1 MIDTLQ
7 VTTTANG
14 DGSFCTKWQ
23 WSRDNSCGALHG
35 GRITSLLNVPDMLD
49 REILAE
55 LSAIH
60 YLLEERRL
68 GANNSIGHLKIMF
81 SCGAI
86 KKALAKGA
94 LKKGDVGKTDKACV
108 ASWADFL
115 ATKYFE
121 AQFEIAKWVE
131 PELENCEEYELTVNQ
146 KPTVPIFA
154 KILESD
160 LLITRHSLY
169 RLIGRIL
176 SPHSRDCEDDISDV
190 PDARWTVAW
199 KWLEKLFASD
209 SQLKRAEIVDA
220 AWNRIVAKYKC
231 EPIFLSDPSNKAVFV
246 IKMDRGLYTLLTVL
260 RDDVYNTSLK
270 KPPVL
275 YGDKLVDWR
284 TAEVL
289 KARKKHRIEAI

>member
-1 MIDTLQ
+1 
-7 VTTTANG
+7 V
-14 DGSFCTKWQ
+14 
-23 WSRDNSCGALHG
+23 
-35 GRITSLLNVPDMLD
+35 LNVPDKLD

-60 YLLEERRL
+60 YLLEKRRL
-68 GANNSIGHLKIMF
+68 GADNSIGHLKVRF

-94 LKKGDVGKTDKACV
+94 LKKGDIGKTDKASV

-121 AQFEIAKWVE
+121 AQFEISKWVE
-131 PELENCEEYELTVNQ
+131 PELEQGEQYELTVYQ

-154 KILESD
+154 KILEGD
-160 LLITRHSLY
+160 LLITRHSMY

-199 KWLEKLFASD
+199 KRLEKIFTSD
-209 SQLKRAEIVDA
+209 SHLKRAEIVDA
-220 AWNRIVAKYKC
+220 AWKHIVAKYKC
-231 EPIFLSDPSNKAVFV
+231 EPIFLSDSANKAVFV
-246 IKMDRGLYTLLTVL
+246 VKMDRGLYTLLTVL
-260 RDDVYNTSLK
+260 RDDIYNTSLK
-270 KPPVL
+270 RPPVL
-275 YGDKLVDWR
+275 FGDKLVNWH
-284 TAEVL
+284 TAEAI
-289 KARKKHRIEAI
+289 KARKNNV